1 VHGKGEMKKLPA
13 FLLALGLFCCQRKET
28 VTSTDTVSTSPTETT
43 GTTSTTSTGSSGG
56 TTSSLTASDKG
67 FFIAAAQA
75 NMAEVSLGQMASDKA
90 TSQEVVNFAKRMVV
104 DHSIANDDLKQL
116 AIKKGVALP
125 AVLTK
130 EQNRISS
137 DLSKK
142 VGPDFDKS
150 YIDQMIRDHEKAVN
164 DFEKGSKETTDPD
177 LKAWAV
183 NLLRT
188 LQDHLKMCKQIASR
202 L

>member
-1 VHGKGEMKKLPA
+1 MKR
-13 FLLALGLFCCQRKET
+13 LAIAGLFAFAIFACRSKET
-28 VTSTDTVSTSPTETT
+28 VTSTDTVSTSGTETT

-56 TTSSLTASDKG
+56 TTSSLTAEDKG

-75 NMAEVSLGQMASDKA
+75 NMAEVSLGQLASDKA
-90 TSQEVVNFAKRMVV
+90 TNPDVVNFAKRMVV

-130 EQNRISS
+130 EQNKISS
-137 DLSKK
+137 GLSKK

-150 YIDQMIRDHEKAVN
+150 YIEQMIRDHEKAVA
-164 DFEKGSKETTDPD
+164 DFDRASKETTDPD
-177 LKAWAV
+177 LKAWATTM
-183 NLLRT
+183 LPT
-188 LQDHLKMCKQIASR
+188 LQDHLKMAKQIASK
-202 L
+202 